1 MLPLPSLFRNVPR
14 CAPFSARGL
23 TYSNVLSKSWDNN
36 SVSINE
42 LRAEAK
48 SRGLSTRGSKSIL
61 ASRLAEHEKSTSAIN
76 MAGSRE
82 ASTLSSAPTTRNIAK
97 SVVDV
102 VGAREASSL
111 STTPSSPSANP
122 TKAPGNPEPPVVPT
136 APYRLEIHLPDLS
149 LRAPFP
155 PVEPPYVPDFWNS
168 SAPPTPV
175 FEEDPLPK
183 VVVVGGAATHH
194 GGGPTH
200 SSLNLQSDEESS
212 PTLHSERS
220 DSFLDDIAEDLGLP
234 PIADRLKK
242 GLTSFIN

>member
-1 MLPLPSLFRNVPR
+1 M
-14 CAPFSARGL
+14 
-23 TYSNVLSKSWDNN
+23 
-36 SVSINE
+36 SIGE
-42 LRAEAK
+42 LRTEAR

-61 ASRLAEHEKSTSAIN
+61 ASRLEEHEKSTSTTTSN
-76 MAGSRE
+76 MAGTRE
-82 ASTLSSAPTTRNIAK
+82 ASTLSSAPTSFTSNVAK
-97 SVVDV
+97 SAVDV

-111 STTPSSPSANP
+111 SSTPSSPSANP
-122 TKAPGNPEPPVVPT
+122 TEAPGNPEPPVVPT

-149 LRAPFP
+149 LRAPLP
-155 PVEPPYVPDFWNS
+155 PVQPPYVPDFWDS

-175 FEEDPLPK
+175 LEEEALPK

-200 SSLNLQSDEESS
+200 SSLDLQSHDPEESS
-212 PTLHSERS
+212 PTSHPERS

-234 PIADRLKK
+234 PIADRFKK